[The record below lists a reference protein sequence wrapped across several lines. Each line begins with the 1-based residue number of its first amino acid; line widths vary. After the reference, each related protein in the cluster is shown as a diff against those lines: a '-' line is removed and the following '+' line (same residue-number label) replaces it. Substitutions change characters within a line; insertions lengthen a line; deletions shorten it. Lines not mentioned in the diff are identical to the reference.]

1 MLYFHEFALGIVNI
15 VLTKTCSSK
24 MKKTVD
30 IAVLGKSLPLKVTR
44 LDLQKRIHSF
54 TLRLEYSMEFYNITG

>member
-1 MLYFHEFALGIVNI
+1 MLFKNE
-15 VLTKTCSSK
+15 
-24 MKKTVD
+24 KKTVD

-54 TLRLEYSMEFYNITG
+54 FYIEIRILNGIL